1 MIMRIKYEKPLVAV
15 ERYELSQAIAGCVI
29 KIGPNGTNTCVR
41 TDADTPAAMRSHAND
56 GGFADSTCLPLFIVN
71 VGQTFDGICY
81 HTQASAAF
89 PS

>member
-1 MIMRIKYEKPLVAV
+1 MKKVYEKPLVAV

-29 KIGPNGTNTCVR
+29 KIGPNGSNYCVR
-41 TDADTPAAMRSHAND
+41 TDPDTPDGMRSHAND
-56 GGFADSTCLPLFIVN
+56 GGWANNTCLPIHYVN
-71 VGQTFDGICY
+71 VGQVFDGICY